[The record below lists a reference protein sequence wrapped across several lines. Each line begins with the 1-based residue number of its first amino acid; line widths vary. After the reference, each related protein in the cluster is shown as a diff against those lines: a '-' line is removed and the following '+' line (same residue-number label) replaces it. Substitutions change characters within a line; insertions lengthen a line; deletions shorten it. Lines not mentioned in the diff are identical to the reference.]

1 MPTIMSHAAIP
12 IAGALVLGHGR
23 LTVPIV
29 AAGIALSM
37 LPDLDVIGF
46 GMGIEYGAAWGH
58 RGASHSLLIAAV
70 CAFLVTAILR
80 PAHFKTAALYL
91 FACMA
96 SHGILDAFTN
106 GGLGAALL
114 WPFDDARYFAP
125 YQPIEVSPIG
135 HSFFTGR
142 GLAVLWS
149 EFFIIWLPLAGCVVL
164 ALAIKRVLA
173 RQE

>member
-1 MPTIMSHAAIP
+1 MPTIMSHAAVP

-29 AAGIALSM
+29 AVGIALAM

-46 GMGIEYGAAWGH
+46 GLGVQYGEAWGH
-58 RGASHSLLIAAV
+58 RGASHSLLAA
-70 CAFLVTAILR
+70 AIFTLLVAAIMR
-80 PAHFKTAALYL
+80 PVHFKTVALYL

-106 GGLGAALL
+106 GGLGAALF
-114 WPFDDARYFAP
+114 WPVDGARYFAP
-125 YQPIEVSPIG
+125 FRPIEVSPIG
-135 HSFFTGR
+135 SSFFTGR

-149 EFFIIWLPLAGCVVL
+149 EFFTIWLPLAGCVIL
-164 ALAIKRVLA
+164 ALSMKRVLA

>member
-1 MPTIMSHAAIP
+1 MPTIMSHAAVP

-23 LTVPIV
+23 LTTAVVATGIV
-29 AAGIALSM
+29 LAM

-46 GMGIEYGAAWGH
+46 GMGIEYGEAWGH
-58 RGASHSLLIAAV
+58 RGASHSLLVAAI
-70 CAFLVTAILR
+70 CGLLAAALLR
-80 PAHFKTAALYL
+80 PAHFKTVALYL
-91 FACMA
+91 FTCMA

-125 YQPIEVSPIG
+125 YRPVEVSPIG
-135 HSFFTGR
+135 NSFFTGR

-149 EFFIIWLPLAGCVVL
+149 EFFTIWLPLAGFVVL
-164 ALAIKRVLA
+164 VLAMKRVLA